1 VPVSSE
7 LKERI
12 IAHARDRFFREGF
25 AKISVDEIV
34 SDLSMSKKTFYQ
46 HFESKDDLVVEMMER
61 KFTEVNAIMDRILS
75 AETDFVH
82 KLQDFVTYIGG
93 MLGTISK
100 AMFADVQR
108 HLPHLW
114 KRIEQFRRDRLT
126 KNNSILVQQGRSEG
140 LIRDDVNPRLFL
152 LAYLATIDGIM
163 QANVLM
169 NESFSSRDALEG
181 IMNIFFKGILTDA
194 GRIQLN
200 ELQHSIFLHQAK
212 GLS

>member
-1 VPVSSE
+1 MPVSSE

-61 KFTEVNAIMDRILS
+61 KFTELNAIMDRILS

-114 KRIEQFRRDRLT
+114 KRIEQFRRERLT
-126 KNNSILVQQGRSEG
+126 KNISILVQQGRSEG

-169 NESFSSRDALEG
+169 NESFSSREALEG

>member
-1 VPVSSE
+1 MPVSSE

-12 IAHARDRFFREGF
+12 IVCARDRFFREGF

-46 HFESKDDLVVEMMER
+46 HFESKDALVEEVFER
-61 KFTEVNAIMDRILS
+61 KFTEVNAIMNRILA

-82 KLQDFVTYIGG
+82 KLQDFVTFVGS

-100 AMFADVQR
+100 AMFSDVQK

-114 KRIEQFRRDRLT
+114 KRIEQFRRERLT
-126 KNNSILVQQGRSEG
+126 KNLSILVQQGRREG

-152 LAYLATIDGIM
+152 LAYLATVDGIM
-163 QANVLM
+163 HAGVLM
-169 NESFSSRDALEG
+169 NESFSAKEALEG
-181 IMNIFFKGILTDA
+181 IMNIFFNGILTDA
-194 GRIQLN
+194 GRTQLN